1 MLLTLFGLLRRH
13 RLPVS
18 TGEWLDL
25 LSALKAGVVFSNLDG
40 FYYLARLCLVKDE
53 RYFDRFDQ
61 AFSAFMAGLD
71 AAPLDTTDALLVG
84 ALTEVLSSREAFEL
98 DEETLRRLLRD
109 LITSPTDASQSRTV
123 LLDSLTEAG
132 KRSGLPAEVALTPA
146 LDKLAA
152 SDAAQAKAKAGQAEV
167 GVDAAPAI
175 ARRDQAEDHGEG
187 EGEGE
192 GDAGDSESGE
202 PGQEGDGGQQGV
214 GQSQET
220 GRGMTR
226 ERPQMVGE
234 RHHREALRF
243 GTASKVWEQRAYQAL
258 DDDAILGVRSLRLA
272 LRHLRK
278 WVRQSQ
284 IEELDLLQ
292 TIQKTAAG
300 GGFLDI
306 RMRPERRNGLKLVLL
321 LDSGGSMDAHA
332 EICFQLF
339 SAVKAELKSLQC
351 YRFHNCIYETLTEFD
366 EGVFAP
372 ALSTTT
378 FLSRLDPDT
387 RLIIVGDGQVGLPEL
402 VEVGGSL
409 RHYNA
414 TTGIE
419 WLTRIQDRCRHVVW
433 LNPVSEQTWTH
444 SPSLALIQNAMA
456 GAMHPLTP
464 AGLTKAAKAL
474 LR

>member
-1 MLLTLFGLLRRH
+1 MLLSLFVILRRH

-25 LSALKAGVVFSNLDG
+25 LSALNAGVVFSNLDA

-61 AFSAFMAGLD
+61 AFSAFIAGLD
-71 AAPLDTTDALLVG
+71 AAPLDITDALLVG
-84 ALTEVLSSREAFEL
+84 AITDILSSREALAL
-98 DEETLRRLLRD
+98 DEERLRGLLRD
-109 LITSPTDASQSRTV
+109 LITSPVESNDSHFDRADRLVTDAGQR
-123 LLDSLTEAG
+123 A
-132 KRSGLPAEVALTPA
+132 GLPAKGALTPGP
-146 LDKLAA
+146 DNPAA
-152 SDAAQAKAKAGQAEV
+152 SDLAQAE
-167 GVDAAPAI
+167 AAPVQVSMGPASDM
-175 ARRDQAEDHGEG
+175 ASNDPSEDRGEG

-192 GDAGDSESGE
+192 GDSESGE
-202 PGQEGDGGQQGV
+202 PGQKGDGGQQGV
-214 GQSQET
+214 GRSQET
-220 GRGMTR
+220 GRGTTR
-226 ERPQMVGE
+226 EIPRVVGE
-234 RHHREALRF
+234 RYHQDAIRF

-284 IEELDLLQ
+284 IQELDLSE

-351 YRFHNCIYETLTEFD
+351 FRFHNCIYETLTEFD
-366 EGVFAP
+366 NGLLTP

-378 FLSRLDPDT
+378 FLSRLDSDT
-387 RLIIVGDGQVGLPEL
+387 RMIIVGDGQVGLPEL
-402 VEVGGSL
+402 LEVGGSL

-433 LNPVSEQTWTH
+433 LNPVPEQAWPQW
-444 SPSLALIQNAMA
+444 PSVALIQNTMA
-456 GAMHPLTP
+456 AAMHPLTP
-464 AGLTKAAKAL
+464 AGLTSAAKAL

>member
-1 MLLTLFGLLRRH
+1 MLLTLFGILRRH

-25 LSALKAGVVFSNLDG
+25 LSALKAGVVFSNLDA

-71 AAPLDTTDALLVG
+71 AAPLDITDALLVD
-84 ALTEVLSSREAFEL
+84 ALTDVLSSPEACEL

-109 LITSPTDASQSRTV
+109 LITSPADASQARTV
-123 LLDSLTEAG
+123 MLDSLAEAA

-146 LDKLAA
+146 FDNPAA
-152 SDAAQAKAKAGQAEV
+152 SDAAQAEAGHAEI
-167 GVDAAPAI
+167 GVDAASGI
-175 ARRDQAEDHGEG
+175 ALRDQTGGEG

-202 PGQEGDGGQQGV
+202 PGQEGNGGQQGV

-220 GRGMTR
+220 GRGMSR
-226 ERPQMVGE
+226 ERPQVVGE
-234 RHHREALRF
+234 RHHQEALRF

-372 ALSTTT
+372 AQSTTT

-433 LNPVSEQTWTH
+433 LNPVPEPTWTH
-444 SPSLALIQNAMA
+444 WPSLALIQNAMA